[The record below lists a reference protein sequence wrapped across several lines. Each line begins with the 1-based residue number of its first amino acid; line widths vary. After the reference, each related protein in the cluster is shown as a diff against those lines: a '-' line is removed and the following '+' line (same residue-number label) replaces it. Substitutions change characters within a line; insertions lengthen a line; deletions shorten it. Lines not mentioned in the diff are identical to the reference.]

1 MLNLYGNAMLNLYGS
16 AMLNLYGS
24 ALQSDKTALVL
35 CVLTASTK
43 GPCALNSLLF
53 GPVSEGP
60 ER

>member
-35 CVLTASTK
+35 CELTASTK
-43 GPCALNSLLF
+43 DPCALNSLLF
-53 GPVSEGP
+53 GSVSEGA